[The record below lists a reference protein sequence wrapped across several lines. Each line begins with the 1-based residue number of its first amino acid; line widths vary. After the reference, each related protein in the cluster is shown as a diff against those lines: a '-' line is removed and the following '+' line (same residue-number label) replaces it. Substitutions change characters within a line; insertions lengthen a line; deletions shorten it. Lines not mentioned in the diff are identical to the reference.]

1 VHLHPETHTRSS
13 ETIRDVVIG
22 MSDGLTVPFA
32 LAAGVSGVAAGTSLV
47 ITAGAAEIA
56 AGAIAMGLGGYL
68 AARTDVDHYKA
79 EYRREVEE
87 TEEIPDEERAEVER
101 VFTAY
106 GITGK
111 PLADVVGAITRDRTN
126 WVEFMM
132 RFELG
137 LERPDER
144 RAPVSA
150 LTIGGSYVLGGIIP
164 LAPYVFVPDLQQ
176 ALIFSAVL
184 TLLTLF
190 VFGALKGKL
199 TGVQPLVSGVQALA
213 IGGLAAGTAFALA
226 RLIGH
231 H

>member
-1 VHLHPETHTRSS
+1 VHLHPETHVRSS

-32 LAAGVSGVAAGTSLV
+32 LAAGVSGAAAGTSLV
-47 ITAGAAEIA
+47 ITAGVAEIA

-68 AARTDVDHYKA
+68 AARTEADHYRS

-101 VFTAY
+101 IFTAY
-106 GITGK
+106 GLKGQ
-111 PLADVVGAITRDRTN
+111 PLQELVGAITRDPTI

-137 LERPDER
+137 LEPPDAR

-150 LTIGGSYVLGGIIP
+150 LTIGASYILGGIIP
-164 LAPYVFVPDLQQ
+164 LAPYLFVHDVSR
-176 ALIFSAVL
+176 ALVISAAM
-184 TLLTLF
+184 TLLALF

-199 TGVQPLVSGVQALA
+199 TGVQPFASGLQAAA
-213 IGGLAAGTAFALA
+213 IGGLAAGVAFMLA
-226 RLIGH
+226 RLIAG
-231 H
+231 